1 MDLSGERR
9 SLPLSRVLV
18 SLVGVALVAL
28 VVGVLVGGYV
38 LVDDAGPETFATE
51 TSVQNDTI
59 VHGFEPTSDEH
70 SEYTA
75 SFRILQEGTEIQNV
89 EDETY
94 DLAAD
99 DPLLVVIESRDR
111 GATYHVEMTIR
122 NDAGDVVYDGTVVVS
137 GSA

>member
-1 MDLSGERR
+1 MELSGERR
-9 SLPLSRVLV
+9 TLRLSRVLV

-38 LVDDAGPETFATE
+38 LADDAGPETFATE
-51 TSVQNDTI
+51 TSVQNDSI

-75 SFRILQEGTEIQNV
+75 TFRILQGGTEIQSV

-99 DPLLVVIESRDR
+99 DPLLVVIESRDQA
-111 GATYHVEMTIR
+111 ATYHVEMTIR